1 MKTVSTTDRDPL
13 TFITNVLD
21 HLASKIFKSIYPKSV
36 CQYKANCF
44 TNKIPKNLTK
54 ILKFDEKQL

>member
-21 HLASKIFKSIYPKSV
+21 HLASKIFKSIYPNICMPVQSKLF
-36 CQYKANCF
+36 YKLN
-44 TNKIPKNLTK
+44 T
-54 ILKFDEKQL
+54 